1 MIMNSESVNSGD
13 GAFAF
18 TCHLIASPSRFNIE
32 NMQYN
37 QTAGISENYTLI
49 LGETI
54 KRPFFEEAA
63 LHG

>member
-1 MIMNSESVNSGD
+1 MNSESLNSGD
-13 GAFAF
+13 GVVAF

-49 LGETI
+49 LGGSIES
-54 KRPFFEEAA
+54 PFFEESA

>member
-1 MIMNSESVNSGD
+1 MSAISGGD

-18 TCHLIASPSRFNIE
+18 ICHLIASPSRFNIE
-32 NMQYN
+32 NMRYN

-49 LGETI
+49 LGGSIES
-54 KRPFFEEAA
+54 PFFEESA